1 MPVSFLNV
9 IPYFKGSA
17 KMEKSRLTYIKNILL
32 PCVLYSGITGFFTAC
47 LIFLFK
53 LAVSKVVPL
62 SQQLYTYVRDNP
74 SFLPLL
80 IIAVAV
86 LGGVASLILHF
97 SPSSRGGGIPTAITL
112 LRGLTSFNWL
122 TSIFLLF
129 PSALMTYLCGIPLG
143 TEGPAVQM
151 GTAVGKGTVK
161 IFAKKH
167 LAWERF
173 IMTGGASAGFAAATG
188 SPLTAI
194 FFAFEEAHSRFSPTL
209 FMTSAVSAVTSTA
222 VMQLLCPLAGLS
234 SSMFHFST
242 EAVMPLVCIRAAVIV
257 GLLCGLSGTAFT
269 KLYSLIHTFIEKKLS
284 RIPLS
289 VKVITVFVATAII
302 GFFSADFLGSGDLI
316 IEEIL
321 EGHAAIKLLV
331 ICLCVRAIMILVAN
345 NIGVTGGLFVPM
357 LCFGAI
363 IGGFSAK
370 LMISAGLLSEE
381 YYTVIV
387 VIGIVSFLATTSRRR
402 IMATVFAIE
411 ALGAINNLLP
421 VMAGVTVAYI
431 TVETLGVHD
440 FTDIVIESKLKKLRK
455 GKPEKIIDRKFTVAE
470 DSFAEGKQIRDIL
483 WPPTCTVLSVE
494 KKPSRHH
501 HSHTGI
507 NAGDVLEIHY
517 HTFDEKE
524 SFESLEAILGK
535 QR

>member
-1 MPVSFLNV
+1 
-9 IPYFKGSA
+9 
-17 KMEKSRLTYIKNILL
+17 MEKSRLTYIKNILL
-32 PCVLYSGITGFFTAC
+32 PCVLYSGITGILTAC

-62 SQQLYTYVRDNP
+62 SQELYSYVRANP
-74 SFLPLL
+74 AFLPLL
-80 IIAVAV
+80 LISAAA
-86 LGGVASLILHF
+86 LGGIASVILHF

-112 LRGLTSFNWL
+112 LRGLASFNWL

-129 PSALMTYLCGIPLG
+129 PSALLTYLCGIPLG

-151 GTAVGKGTVK
+151 GTAVGKGTVR

-194 FFAFEEAHSRFSPTL
+194 FFAFEEAHRRFSPTL
-209 FMTSAVSAVTSTA
+209 FMTSAVSAITSTA
-222 VMQLLCPLAGLS
+222 VMQFLCPLAGIS
-234 SSMFHFST
+234 SSMFHFKT
-242 EAVMPLVCIRAAVIV
+242 DAVMPLYAIWAAVV
-257 GLLCGLSGTAFT
+257 TGLLCGFSGAAFT
-269 KLYSLIHTFIEKKLS
+269 KLYSLIHTFIDKKLKKL
-284 RIPLS
+284 PFTL
-289 VKVITVFVATAII
+289 KVITVFVSTAII

-321 EGHAAIKLLV
+321 EGHAVIKLLIV
-331 ICLCVRAIMILVAN
+331 YFCVRAIMILIAN
-345 NIGVTGGLFVPM
+345 NVGVTGGLFVPM

-363 IGGFSAK
+363 IGGISAK
-370 LMISAGLLSEE
+370 LMIASGILSQE
-381 YYTVIV
+381 YYAVIV
-387 VIGIVSFLATTSRRR
+387 IIGIVSFLATTSRTP

-411 ALGAINNLLP
+411 ALSASENLLP
-421 VMAGVTVAYI
+421 VMAGVAVAYI
-431 TVETLGVHD
+431 TVETIGVHD
-440 FTDIVIESKLKKLRK
+440 FTDIVIEGKLRRLRK
-455 GKPEKIIDRKFTVAE
+455 GKAEKIIDRKFTVAQ

-483 WPPTCTVLSVE
+483 WPPTCTVLSVQ
-494 KKPSRHH
+494 KKPSTHH

-507 NAGDVLEIHY
+507 SAGDVLEIHY

-524 SFESLEAILGK
+524 SLENLEAILGK
-535 QR
+535 QS